1 MGLGPS
7 MLAES
12 RGVTRLWRPRY
23 SSMSLVERP
32 PDPGEP
38 NGLAGAL
45 GRVILGIG
53 SPFVAELV
61 AGVVLIALMI
71 LVLPLAIL
79 VFIATSLVFYG
90 VLMLLGTPSGTLGA
104 VLGLTWFGGSLA
116 LIGWLCVLAWRRI
129 GFIRVLTELGS
140 QAEETPAP
148 TVNVSVRDPQADSDT
163 VQARVAAADARLAG
177 SAEDAGNDEGDDEP
191 TSSGQ

>member
-1 MGLGPS
+1 

-61 AGVVLIALMI
+61 AGVVLIVLMV

-79 VFIATSLVFYG
+79 VFIVTSLLFYG
-90 VLMLLGTPSGTLGA
+90 VLMLLGIPSGALGA
-104 VLGLTWFGGSLA
+104 ALGITWFGGSLA

-129 GFIRVLTELGS
+129 GFFRVLTGLRSLSDEV
-140 QAEETPAP
+140 EPAP
-148 TVNVSVRDPQADSDT
+148 TVPSSARDPNADSDT
-163 VQARVAAADARLAG
+163 VLTRVAAADARLAG
-177 SAEDAGNDEGDDEP
+177 SAEDPGGGEP
-191 TSSGQ
+191 TSSGR